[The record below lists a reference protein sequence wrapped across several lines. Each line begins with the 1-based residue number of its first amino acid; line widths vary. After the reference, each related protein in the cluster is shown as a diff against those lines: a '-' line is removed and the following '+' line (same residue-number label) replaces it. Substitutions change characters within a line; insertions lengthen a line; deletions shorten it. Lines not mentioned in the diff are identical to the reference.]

1 MPRTWQRLRRVPAAS
16 ISSLQ
21 QQNTQMVPQ
30 CHHER
35 KPNMKRKH
43 QPESQRV
50 NATEHRSD
58 GQVDGSSLFVS
69 DERPKPRV
77 TEFVPQPC
85 SACQAFR
92 DADPGVIGKS
102 CSRVYSK
109 QGRTRYC
116 KCGFCG
122 ATWKEVE

>member
-1 MPRTWQRLRRVPAAS
+1 
-16 ISSLQ
+16 
-21 QQNTQMVPQ
+21 MVPQ

-35 KPNMKRKH
+35 KPNMSKRKH
-43 QPESQRV
+43 QQASQQDSG
-50 NATEHRSD
+50 TEHRSD

-92 DADPGVIGKS
+92 DVDEEIRGRS

-109 QGRTRYC
+109 QGRVRYIR
-116 KCGFCG
+116 CGFCG
-122 ATWKEVE
+122 ATSKEVE